1 MIVTEKRERSESQH
15 APNESSIKSPDQIRS
30 GKTRSCKSPASTP
43 RGLSDPRL
51 DKQFDHFREKE
62 NGLAFNEERFI
73 LQMQTRDDN
82 FSLASKDELTYL
94 REEVT
99 RLQRENAEIKEE
111 FISLV

>member
-1 MIVTEKRERSESQH
+1 
-15 APNESSIKSPDQIRS
+15 
-30 GKTRSCKSPASTP
+30 
-43 RGLSDPRL
+43 
-51 DKQFDHFREKE
+51 
-62 NGLAFNEERFI
+62 
-73 LQMQTRDDN
+73 MQTRDDN